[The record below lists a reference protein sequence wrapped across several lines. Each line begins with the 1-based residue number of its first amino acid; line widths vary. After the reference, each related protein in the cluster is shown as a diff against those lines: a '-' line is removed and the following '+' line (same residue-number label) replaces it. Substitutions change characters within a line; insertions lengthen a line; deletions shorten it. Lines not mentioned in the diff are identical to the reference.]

1 MILFPLRDFFL
12 LSDGYK
18 ITSIISINHWPLKI
32 PFSIII
38 CVMKFDRYIKEKLR
52 VFFFFFFF
60 SSEALEIFLLS
71 EKSSKVKAKSLHEY
85 LTTNIFHFCK

>member
-38 CVMKFDRYIKEKLR
+38 CVMKFDRYIKEKLS
-52 VFFFFFFF
+52 VFWFFF
-60 SSEALEIFLLS
+60 S
-71 EKSSKVKAKSLHEY
+71 
-85 LTTNIFHFCK
+85 FHQRLWRSFYFQRRAPM

>member
-18 ITSIISINHWPLKI
+18 ITSIISINNWPLKI

-38 CVMKFDRYIKEKLR
+38 CVMKFDRYIKEKLS
-52 VFFFFFFF
+52 VLFFFFF
-60 SSEALEIFLLS
+60 SSHQRLWRSFYFQRRAL
-71 EKSSKVKAKSLHEY
+71 K
-85 LTTNIFHFCK
+85 